1 MPHHF
6 ISLVLVAVGAAIAMT
21 AGCGLMGRLLDQE
34 KMPDSKW
41 KWLLVLDWT
50 GITLLKNWNW
60 KNNAA
65 LTGILILGLGLFL
78 AGLKL
83 AS

>member
-6 ISLVLVAVGAAIAMT
+6 ISLMLVAVGAAIAVT
-21 AGCGLMGRLLDQE
+21 AGCGLLSRLLDQE
-34 KMPDSKW
+34 MTPGSKW
-41 KWLLVLDWT
+41 KWLLLLDWT

-60 KNNAA
+60 KSNAA
-65 LTGILILGLGLFL
+65 LTGIVLLGLGLFL

-83 AS
+83 L

>member
-1 MPHHF
+1 MPRHL
-6 ISLVLVAVGAAIAMT
+6 SGLVLVAVGAAIVVT
-21 AGCGLMGRLLDQE
+21 AGCGLMGRLIDQE
-34 KMPDSKW
+34 KTPDSKW
-41 KWLLVLDWT
+41 KWLLLLDWT

-65 LTGILILGLGLFL
+65 LTGIVFLGLGLFL